1 MLKVA
6 VTRHIN
12 PLRILKGKAPKKTV
26 AKKTHLIHPDELF
39 EGQPVWT
46 F

>member
-6 VTRHIN
+6 VTRYIHH
-12 PLRILKGKAPKKTV
+12 LRSLKGKAPKKTV
-26 AKKTHLIHPDELF
+26 ANKTHLIHPDELF